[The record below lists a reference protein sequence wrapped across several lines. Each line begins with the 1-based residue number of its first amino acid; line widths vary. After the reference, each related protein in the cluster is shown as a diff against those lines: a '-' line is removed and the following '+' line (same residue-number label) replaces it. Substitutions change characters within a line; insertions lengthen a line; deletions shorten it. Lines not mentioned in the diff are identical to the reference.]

1 MKSSVKKHSIVL
13 GSLKTSISLEDEFW
27 GSLKDIAR
35 RQGKTLTDLLVKI
48 NADRDYANL
57 SSAIRLFVL
66 QHYRRQLDQQGGVS
80 ATTTAITFPISCS
93 ATGPALATSTSIRSS
108 TAPIPAGT
116 MSAHHPRPTKL

>member
-13 GSLKTSISLEDEFW
+13 GALKTSISLEDEFW

-35 RQGKTLTDLLVKI
+35 RRGKTLTDLLVKI
-48 NADRDYANL
+48 NADREYANL

-66 QHYRRQLDQQGGVS
+66 QHYRQQLDQQGGVL
-80 ATTTAITFPISCS
+80 ATTFPISCS
-93 ATGPALATSTSIRSS
+93 ATAPALATSASIRSS
-108 TAPIPAGT
+108 TSPTPAGG